1 MREHFD
7 KMPLQEK
14 QELREKFRERKDQSR
29 FEEKRRFRD
38 KSQGGRD
45 KE

>member
-1 MREHFD
+1 MSPH
-7 KMPLQEK
+7 EK
-14 QELREKFRERKDQSR
+14 QELREKFRERKEQSR